1 MVRFGDRPSSGTN
14 GAFNA
19 VLNIP
24 PTMIGFLGL
33 KYSPNLP
40 FETSLNNISKHI
52 AFILHLLLLTSLV
65 SRCRL

>member
-19 VLNIP
+19 ILNIP

-52 AFILHLLLLTSLV
+52 AFILLLLLLTSLV
-65 SRCRL
+65 SHCCL

>member
-1 MVRFGDRPSSGTN
+1 MRHRGMN

-33 KYSPNLP
+33 KCSPNLP
-40 FETSLNNISKHI
+40 FETSLSTISKLI
-52 AFILHLLLLTSLV
+52 AFILLILLLLTSPA
-65 SRCRL
+65 SRR